1 MGEAGTASPH
11 VLNTC
16 GKPYKV
22 RETPKILGEKEQLL
36 YIETQVVNTC
46 KYIVNQITKQIFR
59 TAYRIVLFF
68 SIQHFGK
75 LGVTLIKKLTDI
87 NRCLTDPANGCLTDV

>member
-36 YIETQVVNTC
+36 YIET
-46 KYIVNQITKQIFR
+46 
-59 TAYRIVLFF
+59 
-68 SIQHFGK
+68 
-75 LGVTLIKKLTDI
+75 
-87 NRCLTDPANGCLTDV
+87 